1 MSKTTIDLPDEVL
14 ARIVAVADRAGTTLE
29 QFVLDAI
36 AEKID
41 MDERAAALDAEDEAR
56 YAEIVRTGETISLDD
71 MQMYLERQLKGE
83 SLTPP
88 VPKKTGPYT

>member
-1 MSKTTIDLPDEVL
+1 MSKTTIDLPEDVL
-14 ARIVAVADRAGTTLE
+14 ARIIAVADRAGTTPE

-56 YAEIVRTGETISLDD
+56 YAEVVRSGETVSLDD
-71 MQMYLERQLKGE
+71 MQMYFERRLRGE
-83 SLTPP
+83 AVTPP